1 MVGTFLLC
9 VLRFIVQD
17 GGCIKFWEGDL
28 DVVCKNVRMMESQAD
43 SCVDKILTAVNME
56 GRLYTRNQLSN
67 WSINGPSL
75 P

>member
-1 MVGTFLLC
+1 M
-9 VLRFIVQD
+9 QD
-17 GGCIKFWEGDL
+17 GGCIKFGEGDL